1 MVEKLW
7 ATAWCGWWWWWCSA
21 DCWCGM
27 WAGCAG
33 CSGGRW
39 WSRPVNFVVTTS
51 LKCCRKVVVL
61 RPVSSNCGESKSKMQ
76 PFPEL
81 YELKN
86 EGQYCLISSG
96 RDIEVTCFAEFTNI
110 KCNPLDS
117 EFDEFEYCLLKSVN
131 RSYKY
136 FSLKVK
142 LLKIPITKVK
152 VNFALLKKF
161 NGYKPFL
168 YNITVDACK
177 TLRNPKSSP
186 IFAYFH
192 DAFKSFS
199 NMNHTCPFDHDIIVD
214 KLTINHVDYQFSTV
228 LPFSKGE
235 YLFHTEWYA
244 YDVNRAI
251 VDVYF
256 NLY

>member
-1 MVEKLW
+1 INKSCRRNNKSNSCHIIGQRLKTSYHLVR
-7 ATAWCGWWWWWCSA
+7 G
-21 DCWCGM
+21 GG
-27 WAGCAG
+27 AG
-33 CSGGRW
+33 R
-39 WSRPVNFVVTTS
+39 RPGA
-51 LKCCRKVVVL
+51 K
-61 RPVSSNCGESKSKMQ
+61 
-76 PFPEL
+76 
-81 YELKN
+81 
-86 EGQYCLISSG
+86 
-96 RDIEVTCFAEFTNI
+96 VTCFAEFTNI

-251 VDVYF
+251 VKPLKL
-256 NLY
+256 NH